1 MFLYAEA
8 MTKHPCFLPR
18 GVLEMCTDFMDAN
31 RREFQRDT
39 LRSMV
44 RLVPSSGLSM
54 EDLSLHFKV
63 EVDKLYG

>member
-8 MTKHPCFLPR
+8 MTKHHCFLSR

-39 LRSMV
+39 LRS
-44 RLVPSSGLSM
+44 SGLSM

-63 EVDKLYG
+63 EVDKLSG